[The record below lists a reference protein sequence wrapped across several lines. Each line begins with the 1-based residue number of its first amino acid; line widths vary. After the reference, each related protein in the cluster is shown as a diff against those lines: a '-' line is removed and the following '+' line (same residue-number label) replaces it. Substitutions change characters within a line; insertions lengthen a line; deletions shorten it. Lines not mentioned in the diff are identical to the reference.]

1 MDIQVRYT
9 GSVEQFQ
16 NLCAKKSPSSLLFLI
31 SYEICKE
38 KVLIYRDKTKIQ
50 KSKGNELQGLAMLRH
65 KDKEKKFAKMS
76 VQRIAFCDILLQ
88 LK

>member
-16 NLCAKKSPSSLLFLI
+16 NLSAKKKRPSSLLFYI
-31 SYEICKE
+31 SYKIFKE

-50 KSKGNELQGLAMLRH
+50 KSKGNEP
-65 KDKEKKFAKMS
+65 
-76 VQRIAFCDILLQ
+76 
-88 LK
+88 